1 MIRFLNDIT
10 ASVFYTGFIRKGG
23 GTAAAALT
31 CTGLYFLSNEI
42 AFFYIMSALVLL
54 GTLVSD
60 IAERHWGHDSSK
72 IVIDE
77 AAGMAI
83 ALFMLDRNLFVYA
96 SAFILF
102 RFFDIVKPFPINRSQ
117 SVPGGAGVMI
127 DDIISGIFANLLII
141 IFLWIKNQ
149 LL

>member
-31 CTGLYFLSNEI
+31 CTGLYFLSDDI
-42 AFFYIMSALVLL
+42 AFFYIIAVLILL

-60 IAERHWGHDSSK
+60 AAEKNWGHDSPK

-77 AAGMAI
+77 AAGMAT
-83 ALFMLDRNLFVYA
+83 ALFMLDKNLFIYI
-96 SAFILF
+96 SAFMLF

-117 SVPGGAGVMI
+117 DIPGGAGVMI
-127 DDIISGIFANLLII
+127 DDILSGIFANLVIVV
-141 IFLWIKNQ
+141 FLWIKNQ